1 MQLTL
6 FTDYALRMLMY
17 LALAGE
23 RLVPIAE
30 VADAF
35 DVSTH
40 YMLKVA
46 QELARLG
53 YIDAIRGRN
62 GGVRLAVAADKIGLG
77 ELVRKTEPPG
87 SVLECVDS
95 DDADCAIVG
104 ACRLRRVFRDAQHA
118 FHGVLDRYT
127 LADILTPRRELR
139 QLLQITPVS

>member
-17 LALAGE
+17 LGLAGD

-30 VADAF
+30 VAEKF
-35 DVSTH
+35 DVSSH

-62 GGVRLAVAADKIGLG
+62 GGVRLAREPARINLG
-77 ELVRKTEPPG
+77 DLVRKTEPEA
-87 SVLECVDS
+87 SVLDCVGNDHV
-95 DDADCAIVG
+95 DCAIVG
-104 ACRLRRVFRDAQHA
+104 ACRLRRVFRDAQAA

-127 LADILTPRRELR
+127 LADVLGPRRELR
-139 QLLQITPVS
+139 QLLQITPH

>member
-6 FTDYALRMLMY
+6 FTDYALRMLMF
-17 LALAGE
+17 LGLAGD

-30 VADAF
+30 IADKF

-62 GGVRLAVAADKIGLG
+62 GGVRLAVTPERIGLG
-77 ELVRKTEPPG
+77 ELVRKTEPQA
-87 SVLECVDS
+87 SVLDCVD
-95 DDADCAIVG
+95 DDQADCAIVG
-104 ACRLRRVFRDAQHA
+104 ACKLRKVFRDAQRA
-118 FHGVLDRYT
+118 FHAVLDEYT
-127 LADILTPRRELR
+127 VADVLAPRRELR
-139 QLLQITPVS
+139 QLLQITPSG